1 MRTPRAWHCGL
12 AVARLRLANDQ
23 GQVLLEYALLLS
35 LVTLATIG
43 TLRAL
48 GVDLSGLLNQVSTRM
63 ASVTNP

>member
-1 MRTPRAWHCGL
+1 MRTPRQLACGL
-12 AVARLRLANDQ
+12 VAARMRLAKDQ

-63 ASVTNP
+63 SSVTNP

>member
-1 MRTPRAWHCGL
+1 MGRPRTWHCGL
-12 AVARLRLANDQ
+12 VVARLRHDK
-23 GQVLLEYALLLS
+23 GQVLIEYALLLS

-63 ASVTNP
+63 SSVTNP

>member
-1 MRTPRAWHCGL
+1 MRTPRKWHCGL
-12 AVARLRLANDQ
+12 VVARLRLANDH
-23 GQVLLEYALLLS
+23 GQVLIEYALLLS

-63 ASVTNP
+63 SSVTNP

>member
-1 MRTPRAWHCGL
+1 MRTLRQWHSGL
-12 AVARLRLANDQ
+12 VVARLRLANDR
-23 GQVLLEYALLLS
+23 GQVLIEYALLLS
-35 LVTLATIG
+35 LATIG

>member
-12 AVARLRLANDQ
+12 VAARLRLDNDQ

-48 GVDLSGLLNQVSTRM
+48 GVDLSGLLNQVSTQM